1 VTGGSRGL
9 GLRIARELA
18 RSGCSLAICARTREE
33 LNAAALELSGMGEGV
48 MARVVDVSDKA
59 QANAFVAEVEA
70 HFGRIDILV
79 NNAGCNI
86 RKPALDVSWDDWNT
100 ILDTNLRG
108 PFFVAQAG
116 ATVFAAARRID
127 RLKELADSDARIHP
141 VACDVALEAD
151 RTRLTETAL
160 STTGRIDILVNNA
173 ASSGETRAEDESP
186 DAFTD
191 VLGVNLTAPFHLA
204 RLAAEAPSSVS
215 PGGRSIIN
223 VSSIL
228 GLVSAAPLG
237 GASYSASKAGLIGL
251 TRELAGQWGRS
262 GTRVNALAPGW
273 FRTEMTADLF
283 GDERSSRWVE
293 RNTLLHRGG
302 DSHELDG
309 ALLFLASDASSYCT
323 GQVLTVDGGWT
334 AR

>member
-1 VTGGSRGL
+1 MSAPRPASELFSLEGRTAIVTGASAGL
-9 GLRIARELA
+9 GARF
-18 RSGCSLAICARTREE
+18 
-33 LNAAALELSGMGEGV
+33 AAVL
-48 MARVVDVSDKA
+48 
-59 QANAFVAEVEA
+59 
-70 HFGRIDILV
+70 
-79 NNAGCNI
+79 
-86 RKPALDVSWDDWNT
+86 
-100 ILDTNLRG
+100 
-108 PFFVAQAG
+108 AQAG

-141 VACDVALEAD
+141 VACDVSLEAD
-151 RTRLTETAL
+151 RTRLAETAL
-160 STTGRIDILVNNA
+160 TTTGRIDILVNNA
-173 ASSGETRAEDESP
+173 ATSGETRAEDESS
-186 DAFTD
+186 DAFAD

-204 RLAAEAPSSVS
+204 RLTAEAPA
-215 PGGRSIIN
+215 PAEAPATGKSIIN

-251 TRELAGQWGRS
+251 TRELAGQWGRG

-293 RNTLLHRGG
+293 RNTLLRRGG
-302 DSHELDG
+302 DGHELDG

>member
-1 VTGGSRGL
+1 MSAPLAADELFSLRGRTAVVTGASAGL
-9 GLRIARELA
+9 GARFATVL
-18 RSGCSLAICARTREE
+18 
-33 LNAAALELSGMGEGV
+33 
-48 MARVVDVSDKA
+48 
-59 QANAFVAEVEA
+59 
-70 HFGRIDILV
+70 
-79 NNAGCNI
+79 
-86 RKPALDVSWDDWNT
+86 
-100 ILDTNLRG
+100 
-108 PFFVAQAG
+108 AQAG

-127 RLKELADSDARIHP
+127 RLKELADKDARIHP
-141 VACDVALEAD
+141 VACDVSHAED
-151 RTRLTETAL
+151 RIRLIETAR
-160 STTGRIDILVNNA
+160 TAGGHVGILVNNA
-173 ASSGETRAEDESP
+173 ATSGETRAEDESP
-186 DAFTD
+186 SAFAD

-204 RLAAEAPSSVS
+204 RLVAEAPAEQHAPPRSV
-215 PGGRSIIN
+215 IN

-228 GLVSAAPLG
+228 GLVTAAPLG

-251 TRELAGQWGRS
+251 TRELAGQWGTS

-293 RNTLLHRGG
+293 RNTLLRRGG
-302 DSHELDG
+302 ESHELDG

>member
-1 VTGGSRGL
+1 MNAPPPSATELFSLEGRTAMVTGASAGL
-9 GLRIARELA
+9 GARFATVL
-18 RSGCSLAICARTREE
+18 
-33 LNAAALELSGMGEGV
+33 
-48 MARVVDVSDKA
+48 
-59 QANAFVAEVEA
+59 
-70 HFGRIDILV
+70 
-79 NNAGCNI
+79 
-86 RKPALDVSWDDWNT
+86 
-100 ILDTNLRG
+100 
-108 PFFVAQAG
+108 AQAG

-141 VACDVALEAD
+141 VACDVSREAD
-151 RTRLTETAL
+151 RTRLVDTAL
-160 STTGRIDILVNNA
+160 TATGRIDILVNNA
-173 ASSGETRAEDESP
+173 ATSGETRAQDETSE
-186 DAFTD
+186 AFAD

-204 RLAAEAPSSVS
+204 RLTAEAPV
-215 PGGRSIIN
+215 GERTGGAVGRSIIN

-237 GASYSASKAGLIGL
+237 GASYAASKAGLIGL
-251 TRELAGQWGRS
+251 TRELAGQWGRA
-262 GTRVNALAPGW
+262 GIRVNALAPGW

-293 RNTLLHRGG
+293 RNTLLRRGG

-323 GQVLTVDGGWT
+323 GQILTVDGGWT

>member
-1 VTGGSRGL
+1 MTAAAAPTAAELFSLEGRTAIVTGASAGL
-9 GLRIARELA
+9 GARF
-18 RSGCSLAICARTREE
+18 
-33 LNAAALELSGMGEGV
+33 AAVL
-48 MARVVDVSDKA
+48 
-59 QANAFVAEVEA
+59 
-70 HFGRIDILV
+70 
-79 NNAGCNI
+79 
-86 RKPALDVSWDDWNT
+86 
-100 ILDTNLRG
+100 
-108 PFFVAQAG
+108 AQAG

-141 VACDVALEAD
+141 VACDVSLEAD
-151 RTRLTETAL
+151 RVRLVDTAL
-160 STTGRIDILVNNA
+160 AGTGRGGVDILVNNA
-173 ASSGETRAEDESP
+173 ASSGETRAADETP

-204 RLAAEAPSSVS
+204 RLTAETEHPVRSV
-215 PGGRSIIN
+215 IN

-251 TRELAGQWGRS
+251 TRELAGQWGRT

-283 GDERSSRWVE
+283 GDERSHRWVE
-293 RNTLLHRGG
+293 RNTLLRRGG
-302 DSHELDG
+302 DAHELDG

>member
-1 VTGGSRGL
+1 MSAPRAAAELFSLAGRTAIVTGASAGL
-9 GLRIARELA
+9 GARF
-18 RSGCSLAICARTREE
+18 
-33 LNAAALELSGMGEGV
+33 AAVL
-48 MARVVDVSDKA
+48 
-59 QANAFVAEVEA
+59 
-70 HFGRIDILV
+70 
-79 NNAGCNI
+79 
-86 RKPALDVSWDDWNT
+86 
-100 ILDTNLRG
+100 
-108 PFFVAQAG
+108 AQAG
-116 ATVFAAARRID
+116 ATVFAAARRIE
-127 RLKELADSDARIHP
+127 RLTELADSDARIHP
-141 VACDVALEAD
+141 VACDVSVEAD
-151 RTRLTETAL
+151 RARLAGTAL
-160 STTGRIDILVNNA
+160 AATGRIDILVNNA
-173 ASSGETRAEDESP
+173 ATSGETRAQDESP
-186 DAFTD
+186 DAFAE

-204 RLAAEAPSSVS
+204 RLTVEAPAAEGAPTT
-215 PGGRSIIN
+215 GKSIIN

-283 GDERSSRWVE
+283 GDEASSRWVD

-302 DSHELDG
+302 DGHELDG
-309 ALLFLASDASSYCT
+309 ALLYLASDASTYCT

>member
-1 VTGGSRGL
+1 MSAPRPASELFSLEGRTAIVTGASAGL
-9 GLRIARELA
+9 GARF
-18 RSGCSLAICARTREE
+18 
-33 LNAAALELSGMGEGV
+33 AAVL
-48 MARVVDVSDKA
+48 
-59 QANAFVAEVEA
+59 
-70 HFGRIDILV
+70 
-79 NNAGCNI
+79 
-86 RKPALDVSWDDWNT
+86 
-100 ILDTNLRG
+100 
-108 PFFVAQAG
+108 AQAG

-141 VACDVALEAD
+141 VACDVSLEAD
-151 RTRLTETAL
+151 RTRLAETAL
-160 STTGRIDILVNNA
+160 TTTGRIDILVNNA
-173 ASSGETRAEDESP
+173 ATSGETRAEDESS
-186 DAFTD
+186 DAFAD

-204 RLAAEAPSSVS
+204 RLTAEAPA
-215 PGGRSIIN
+215 PATGKSIIN

-251 TRELAGQWGRS
+251 TRELAGQWGRG

-293 RNTLLHRGG
+293 RNTLLRRGG
-302 DSHELDG
+302 DGHELDG

>member
-1 VTGGSRGL
+1 VSAPRPASELFSLEGRTAIVTGASAGL
-9 GLRIARELA
+9 GARFAAVLA
-18 RSGCSLAICARTREE
+18 QS
-33 LNAAALELSGMGEGV
+33 
-48 MARVVDVSDKA
+48 
-59 QANAFVAEVEA
+59 
-70 HFGRIDILV
+70 
-79 NNAGCNI
+79 
-86 RKPALDVSWDDWNT
+86 
-100 ILDTNLRG
+100 
-108 PFFVAQAG
+108 G

-141 VACDVALEAD
+141 VACDVSLEAD
-151 RTRLTETAL
+151 RTRLAETAL
-160 STTGRIDILVNNA
+160 TTTGRIDILVNNA
-173 ASSGETRAEDESP
+173 ATSGETRAEDESS
-186 DAFTD
+186 DAFAD

-204 RLAAEAPSSVS
+204 RLTAEAPA
-215 PGGRSIIN
+215 PAEAPARGKSIIN

-262 GTRVNALAPGW
+262 GIRVNALAPGW

-293 RNTLLHRGG
+293 RNTLLRRGG
-302 DSHELDG
+302 DGHELDG
-309 ALLFLASDASSYCT
+309 ALLVLASDASSYCT